1 MVNKE
6 INLQIGGKPSEVSE
20 WSECSLIVCSGP
32 NKDPVSLSGK
42 FVRLIREGPN
52 LNNRTCEC
60 LFMIE

>member
-20 WSECSLIVCSGP
+20 WPECSLIVCSGP

-42 FVRLIREGPN
+42 FARLGKAG
-52 LNNRTCEC
+52 T
-60 LFMIE
+60 